1 MAGLFDLLMS
11 GGYDDSEAGRNAQMA
26 LAAGLMGGKGSF
38 GSILG
43 NSMMGAQDTYRSSKK
58 DQLSAEVSKAQI
70 DELKRQVE
78 AAKRK
83 QAIEDNLTQIQ
94 SQFYKQ
100 ATPGSGG
107 VDATGGPETAVTP
120 PSPGGMDLQ
129 GLMSKLYST
138 PGGFDKAVQL
148 QGMLRKDAPTIHSL
162 GAGGGAYIGNDGA
175 VHRIPGEPKEADPNK
190 GLPPGMRMNVKTGLP
205 EWIPGY
211 VQAQKDIR
219 AAGRSPSQD
228 AGLDIDEAAV
238 DAAAARYNIDG
249 TLPPMGMGKHGTNG
263 RSKILNRAAEL
274 QKAAGVAPDEQR
286 WAQLDAKA
294 RAAALTQVTKD
305 LAAIRPYKEMLDKN
319 ADIAI
324 DLAGKILKT
333 NVALVNKP
341 ITWIAQNMTSS
352 PDVAEFVAQNHF
364 VTTEAARVLSNPRLV
379 GQLTDT
385 AIREMKAVIDGNAPL
400 GSYVRV
406 LQRIKADGTNRTE
419 AMEKERRGLLNAAKE
434 DPAGAPAPAKGGLPS
449 MAEIEAELAKRPR

>member
-1 MAGLFDLLMS
+1 MPGLFDFLLS
-11 GGYDDSEAGRNAQMA
+11 GGYDDSEPGRNAQMA
-26 LAAGLMGGKGSF
+26 LAAGLMGGRGSF
-38 GSILG
+38 GSIMG
-43 NSMMGAQDTYRSSKK
+43 NSLMGAQDTYRTSKK
-58 DQLSAEVSKAQI
+58 DQLGSEMTRAQI
-70 DELKRQVE
+70 DELKLQVE

-83 QAIEDNLTQIQ
+83 RAIEDNLTQIQ
-94 SQFYKQ
+94 SQFYKP
-100 ATPGSGG
+100 ATFGSGG

-148 QGMLRKDAPTIHSL
+148 QGMLRRDAPTIHSI
-162 GAGGGAYIGNDGA
+162 GAGGGAYIGPDGKVNLIA
-175 VHRIPGEPKEADPNK
+175 GKPDDINK
-190 GLPPGMRMNVKTGLP
+190 GLPPGMRMGSKGVP

-219 AAGRSPSQD
+219 AAGRNPTVD
-228 AGLDIDEAAV
+228 AVIDIGADAV

-249 TLPPMGMGKHGTNG
+249 TLPPMGIGKQGTAG

-274 QKAAGVAPDEQR
+274 QKAAGVAPDDQR

-294 RAAALTQVTKD
+294 RAGALTQVTKD

-385 AIREMKAVIDGNAPL
+385 AVREMKSVIDGNAPL

-406 LQRIKADGTNRTE
+406 LQRIKSDGTNRTE
-419 AMEKERRGLLNAAKE
+419 AMEKERRGLLKATKE
-434 DPAGAPAPAKGGLPS
+434 DPAGAPGNVVDYNSLK
-449 MAEIEAELAKRPR
+449 